1 MKNILI
7 TEFMNED
14 SVNLLKKNFKVNY
27 DKTMFESEEKIKKE
41 ISNCEAIIVRNKT
54 QLQKSIL
61 DNALNLKFVGRL
73 GVGLDN
79 IDKEYCEKKNIHV
92 QTATG
97 MNADSVAEYV
107 IGSSLYLI
115 KNIILFDNNT
125 KKGLWPR
132 SSFTSY
138 ELKDKIF
145 GLIGFGAIGKK
156 VCKLAQNFGAKVI
169 SYDPYIN
176 SNLENEFNLKFTT
189 FDEVIKTSN
198 IISIHVPLNE
208 ETKNLINSNVFNKM
222 SKKPIL
228 INTSRGSIVNEKDL
242 IDAYKNKNISG
253 FALDVFEKEPVED
266 NFYKQIDDTFNC
278 ILTPHI
284 SGVTQESNKKISEF
298 IANKLITFFN

>member
-54 QLQKSIL
+54 QLQKYIL

-132 SSFTSY
+132 SSFTSN

-156 VCKLAQNFGAKVI
+156 VCKLAKNFGAKVV

-189 FDEVIKTSN
+189 FEEVIKTSN

-253 FALDVFEKEPVED
+253 FALDVFGKEPVED
-266 NFYKQIDDTFNC
+266 NFYKKIDDTFNC

-298 IANKLITFFN
+298 ITK

>member
-1 MKNILI
+1 
-7 TEFMNED
+7 
-14 SVNLLKKNFKVNY
+14 
-27 DKTMFESEEKIKKE
+27 
-41 ISNCEAIIVRNKT
+41 
-54 QLQKSIL
+54 
-61 DNALNLKFVGRL
+61 
-73 GVGLDN
+73 
-79 IDKEYCEKKNIHV
+79 
-92 QTATG
+92 

-125 KKGLWPR
+125 KKGFWPR

-156 VCKLAQNFGAKVI
+156 VCKLAQSFCAKVI

-189 FDEVIKTSN
+189 FDEVIKNSN

-242 IDAYKNKNISG
+242 IVAYKNKNISG
-253 FALDVFEKEPVED
+253 FALDVFGKEPVED

-284 SGVTQESNKKISEF
+284 SGVTQESNKKISKF

>member
-132 SSFTSY
+132 SSFTSN

-145 GLIGFGAIGKK
+145 GLIGFGTIGKK
-156 VCKLAQNFGAKVI
+156 VCKLAQSFGAKVI

-198 IISIHVPLNE
+198 IISIHVPLNK

-242 IDAYKNKNISG
+242 IDTYKNKNISG

>member
-14 SVNLLKKNFKVNY
+14 SVNLLKKNFNVNY

-132 SSFTSY
+132 SSFTSN

-156 VCKLAQNFGAKVI
+156 VCKLAKNFGAKVI

-242 IDAYKNKNISG
+242 IVAYKNKNISG
-253 FALDVFEKEPVED
+253 FALDVFGKEPVED

>member
-14 SVNLLKKNFKVNY
+14 SVNLLKKNFNVNY

-61 DNALNLKFVGRL
+61 DNALILKFVGRL

-132 SSFTSY
+132 SSFTSN

-156 VCKLAQNFGAKVI
+156 VCKLAKNFGAKVI
-169 SYDPYIN
+169 SYDPYTN

-253 FALDVFEKEPVED
+253 FALDVFGKEPVED

-298 IANKLITFFN
+298 ITNKLITFFN

>member
-14 SVNLLKKNFKVNY
+14 SVNLLKKNFNVNY

-79 IDKEYCEKKNIHV
+79 IDKEYCKKKNIHV

-132 SSFTSY
+132 SSFTSN

-156 VCKLAQNFGAKVI
+156 VCKLAKNFGAKVI

-189 FDEVIKTSN
+189 FDEVIKASN

-253 FALDVFEKEPVED
+253 FALDVFGKEPVED

-298 IANKLITFFN
+298 IADKLITFFN

>member
-1 MKNILI
+1 
-7 TEFMNED
+7 
-14 SVNLLKKNFKVNY
+14 
-27 DKTMFESEEKIKKE
+27 MFESEEKIKKE

-132 SSFTSY
+132 SSFTSN

-156 VCKLAQNFGAKVI
+156 VCKLAKNFGAKVI
-169 SYDPYIN
+169 SYD
-176 SNLENEFNLKFTT
+176 
-189 FDEVIKTSN
+189 
-198 IISIHVPLNE
+198 PLNE

-253 FALDVFEKEPVED
+253 FALDVFGKEPVED

-298 IANKLITFFN
+298 ITNKLITFFN

>member
-132 SSFTSY
+132 SSFTSN

-242 IDAYKNKNISG
+242 IDTYKNKNISG

>member
-132 SSFTSY
+132 SSFTSN

-145 GLIGFGAIGKK
+145 GLIGFGTIGKK

-242 IDAYKNKNISG
+242 IDTYKNKNISG

>member
-1 MKNILI
+1 
-7 TEFMNED
+7 MNED
-14 SVNLLKKNFKVNY
+14 SVNLLKKNFNVNY

-41 ISNCEAIIVRNKT
+41 IFNCEAIIVRNKT

-79 IDKEYCEKKNIHV
+79 IDKEYCKKKNIHV

-132 SSFTSY
+132 SSFTSN

-156 VCKLAQNFGAKVI
+156 VCKLAQGFGAKVI

-176 SNLENEFNLKFTT
+176 SNIENEFNLKFTT

-198 IISIHVPLNE
+198 IISIHVPLNK

-242 IDAYKNKNISG
+242 IDTYKNKNISG
-253 FALDVFEKEPVED
+253 FALDVFGKEPLED

>member
-14 SVNLLKKNFKVNY
+14 SVNLLKKNFNVNY

-132 SSFTSY
+132 SSFTSN

-156 VCKLAQNFGAKVI
+156 VCKLAKNFGAKVI
-169 SYDPYIN
+169 SYDPYTN

-253 FALDVFEKEPVED
+253 FALDVFGKEPVED

-298 IANKLITFFN
+298 ITNKLITFFN

>member
-14 SVNLLKKNFKVNY
+14 SVNLLKKNFNVNY

-79 IDKEYCEKKNIHV
+79 IDKEYCKKKNIHI

-125 KKGLWPR
+125 KKGFWPR

-156 VCKLAQNFGAKVI
+156 VCKLAQSFCAKVI

-176 SNLENEFNLKFTT
+176 SNLKNEFNLKFTT

-198 IISIHVPLNE
+198 IISIHAPLNE

-242 IDAYKNKNISG
+242 IVAYKNKNISG
-253 FALDVFEKEPVED
+253 FALDVFGKEPVED

-284 SGVTQESNKKISEF
+284 SGVTQESNKKISKF

>member
-14 SVNLLKKNFKVNY
+14 SVNLLKKNFNVNY

-115 KNIILFDNNT
+115 KNII
-125 KKGLWPR
+125 
-132 SSFTSY
+132 
-138 ELKDKIF
+138 
-145 GLIGFGAIGKK
+145 
-156 VCKLAQNFGAKVI
+156 
-169 SYDPYIN
+169 
-176 SNLENEFNLKFTT
+176 
-189 FDEVIKTSN
+189 
-198 IISIHVPLNE
+198 
-208 ETKNLINSNVFNKM
+208 
-222 SKKPIL
+222 
-228 INTSRGSIVNEKDL
+228 
-242 IDAYKNKNISG
+242 
-253 FALDVFEKEPVED
+253 
-266 NFYKQIDDTFNC
+266 
-278 ILTPHI
+278 
-284 SGVTQESNKKISEF
+284 
-298 IANKLITFFN
+298 

>member
-14 SVNLLKKNFKVNY
+14 SVNLLKKNFNVNY

-132 SSFTSY
+132 SSFTSN

-156 VCKLAQNFGAKVI
+156 VCKLAKNFGAKVI

-253 FALDVFEKEPVED
+253 FALDVFGKEPVED
-266 NFYKQIDDTFNC
+266 NFYKKIDDTFNC

>member
-14 SVNLLKKNFKVNY
+14 SVNLLKKNFNVNY
-27 DKTMFESEEKIKKE
+27 NKTMFESEEKIKKE

-79 IDKEYCEKKNIHV
+79 IDKEYCKKKNIHV

-132 SSFTSY
+132 SSFTSN

-145 GLIGFGAIGKK
+145 GLIGFGTIGKK
-156 VCKLAQNFGAKVI
+156 VCKLAQSFGAKVI

-242 IDAYKNKNISG
+242 IVAYKNKNISG

>member
-1 MKNILI
+1 
-7 TEFMNED
+7 MNED

-54 QLQKSIL
+54 QLQKYIL

-132 SSFTSY
+132 SSFTSN

-156 VCKLAQNFGAKVI
+156 VCKLAKNFGAKVV

-189 FDEVIKTSN
+189 FEEVIKTSN

-253 FALDVFEKEPVED
+253 FALDVFGKEPVED
-266 NFYKQIDDTFNC
+266 NFYKKIDDTFNC

-298 IANKLITFFN
+298 ITK

>member
-14 SVNLLKKNFKVNY
+14 SVNLLKKNFNVNY

-41 ISNCEAIIVRNKT
+41 IFNCEAIIVRNKT

-79 IDKEYCEKKNIHV
+79 IDKEYCKKKNIHV

-115 KNIILFDNNT
+115 KNIILFDKNT
-125 KKGLWPR
+125 KKGFWPR
-132 SSFTSY
+132 SSFTSN

-156 VCKLAQNFGAKVI
+156 VCKLAQSFCAKVI

-189 FDEVIKTSN
+189 FDEVIKNSN

-242 IDAYKNKNISG
+242 IVAYKNKNISG
-253 FALDVFEKEPVED
+253 FALDVFGKEPVED

>member
-1 MKNILI
+1 
-7 TEFMNED
+7 MNED
-14 SVNLLKKNFKVNY
+14 SVNLLKKNFNVNY

-79 IDKEYCEKKNIHV
+79 IDTEYCEKKNIHV

-97 MNADSVAEYV
+97 MNSDSVAEYV

-132 SSFTSY
+132 SSFTSN

-156 VCKLAQNFGAKVI
+156 VCKLAKNFGAKVI

-189 FDEVIKTSN
+189 FEEVIKTSN

-253 FALDVFEKEPVED
+253 FALDVFGKEPVDD

-284 SGVTQESNKKISEF
+284 SGITQESNKKISEF
-298 IANKLITFFN
+298 ITNKLITFFN

>member
-1 MKNILI
+1 
-7 TEFMNED
+7 MNED
-14 SVNLLKKNFKVNY
+14 SVNLLKKNFNVNY

-132 SSFTSY
+132 STFTSN

-189 FDEVIKTSN
+189 FDEVIKNSN
-198 IISIHVPLNE
+198 IISIHVPLNK

-242 IDAYKNKNISG
+242 IDTYKNKNISG
-253 FALDVFEKEPVED
+253 FALDVFGKEPVED

-298 IANKLITFFN
+298 IVNKLITFFN

>member
-1 MKNILI
+1 
-7 TEFMNED
+7 MNED
-14 SVNLLKKNFKVNY
+14 SVNLLKKNFNVNY
-27 DKTMFESEEKIKKE
+27 NKTMFESEEKIKKE

-132 SSFTSY
+132 SSFTSN

-198 IISIHVPLNE
+198 IISIHVPLNK